1 MMAKRNTLGKGLGA
15 IFTDLVDDDG
25 SSRPTYIS
33 CGIEELRPN
42 AFQPRRSFNKEE
54 ISSLAESIKTNGVI
68 QPLIV
73 RKSGSGYEIITGER
87 RWRAAQEAGLQQVP
101 IVLREATDRDLAE
114 WSLIENIQR
123 EELNPVEE
131 AEAYQRL
138 LDTFHLSQEEIA
150 KQVGKD
156 RSTVTNALRLL
167 KLPAK
172 VRKALVEGTISAGH
186 ARALLTLTTTS
197 AQLAA
202 LKNIIDKKLSVRE
215 TEVLVKK
222 TTDHKGTKPQHNR
235 KDAAF
240 QDLETMLSR
249 KLMSRV
255 TLKPRKRGGTLE
267 IRYLSSEELNR
278 IVDTIVSA
286 DSD

>member
-1 MMAKRNTLGKGLGA
+1 MAKRNTLGKGLGA

-33 CGIEELRPN
+33 CGVEELQPN

-68 QPLIV
+68 QPIIV

-101 IVLREATDRDLAE
+101 VVLREATDRDLAE

-138 LDTFHLSQEEIA
+138 LETFHLSQEEIA

-172 VRKALVEGTISAGH
+172 VQEALIEGTLSAGH
-186 ARALLTLTTTS
+186 ARALLALTTTA

-202 LKNIIDKKLSVRE
+202 LKSISEKKLSVRE
-215 TEVLVKK
+215 TELLVKK
-222 TTDHKGTKPQHNR
+222 TIDHKGTQPKQNK

-240 QDLETMLSR
+240 QDLETILSR

-267 IRYLSSEELNR
+267 IRYLSSDELNR
-278 IVDTIVSA
+278 IVDRIISA